1 MLGTIVGTIAASPIQ
16 VRRNAWITAALW
28 TVAIL
33 VVLAW
38 EISDERQHAM
48 EVARSEATGAWK
60 KEVAVYRWA
69 AQSGNVYV
77 PVTESS
83 RPDANLAYIRER
95 DISTPSGRKLTLI
108 SPPMIMSQ
116 VHALDHEQSGFHG
129 HITSLQ
135 PIRPQDAP
143 DTWEKQAME
152 GFAVGQPEACDE
164 ETIAGRRYL
173 RYMRPLTIDKSC
185 LTCHAEQGYKVG
197 DIRGGLSVSVPMD
210 SVWGG
215 QVPDVIHRL
224 AGYGGMWLLGLLGIG
239 LASHRLQQQV
249 VRRSEAERKLQ
260 ESHDSLEQ
268 RVAERTT
275 ELAEANRS
283 LEEEIADRKQAEQW
297 LLESEQRF
305 RGYFEQGLVGMAI
318 MSDAREWMEI
328 NDRLCKMLG
337 YAEEELLLKTWQELT
352 HPEARPAAEAE
363 FKRLMSGLA
372 RGFVADTRLVR
383 KDGRVL
389 AAGLSVQRLS
399 KPDGTVDCLLI
410 LVQDMTHRNP
420 TE

>member
-1 MLGTIVGTIAASPIQ
+1 MLGTIIGTIAASPIQ

-28 TVAIL
+28 TVAIAI
-33 VVLAW
+33 VLAW
-38 EISDERQHAM
+38 EISDERQQAVD
-48 EVARSEATGAWK
+48 VARSEATGAWK
-60 KEVAVYRWA
+60 KEVAVYQWA
-69 AQSGNVYV
+69 ARSGNVYV
-77 PVTESS
+77 PVTDST
-83 RPDANLAYIRER
+83 RPDANLTYIAER

-116 VHALDHEQSGFHG
+116 VHALDREQSGFHG

-143 DTWEKQAME
+143 DTWEKKALE
-152 GFAVGQPEACDE
+152 GFAVGQTEACDE
-164 ETIAGRRYL
+164 DTIAGRRYL

-197 DIRGGLSVSVPMD
+197 DLRGGLSVSVPMD
-210 SVWGG
+210 SIWGG
-215 QVPDVIHRL
+215 QAPSVIHRL

-239 LASHRLQQQV
+239 LASNRLQHQV
-249 VRRSEAERKLQ
+249 SRRYDAEKKLQ
-260 ESHDSLEQ
+260 ESHDLLEQ
-268 RVAERTT
+268 RVTERTA

-283 LEEEIADRKQAEQW
+283 LEAEIADRKQAEQW

-318 MSDAREWMEI
+318 LSEGREWMEV
-328 NDRLCKMLG
+328 NDRLCRMLG
-337 YAEEELLLKTWQELT
+337 YSEDELLLKNWQELT
-352 HPEARPAAEAE
+352 DPEAQPAAEAE
-363 FKRLMSGLA
+363 FRRLLSGQV

-383 KDGRVL
+383 KDGRVF
-389 AAGLSVQRLS
+389 AAGLSAQRLL

-420 TE
+420 A